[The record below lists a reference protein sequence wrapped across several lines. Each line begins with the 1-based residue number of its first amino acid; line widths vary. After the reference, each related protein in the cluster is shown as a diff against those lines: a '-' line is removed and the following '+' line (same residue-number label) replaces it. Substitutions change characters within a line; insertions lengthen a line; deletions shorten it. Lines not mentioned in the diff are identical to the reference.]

1 MNDAK
6 APLTPPLSP
15 RAGRG
20 RTLRLGSRQRLFL
33 HTSFA
38 GMTKSAAKRTRF
50 FSRWRALGAPDNSA
64 VNLRPSAL
72 GDLAALSIDGH
83 DHRLVERLD
92 QQRRQVFRARSARV
106 AGLALLESAVHR
118 RLAAADL
125 VIALVV
131 GHGAPHPF
139 HPARRGRHR
148 RLLPQRSSALSSRT
162 MRNYQFINYC
172 TGNDRAMPN
181 GDPRVF
187 GFPCRFPARL
197 SILVER
203 RAQVDD
209 PTRFFGAGGVP
220 KNFYPEFSRAA
231 GKLERRRYPAESGG
245 GRAI

>member
-1 MNDAK
+1 MGLPILFTRRDAGD
-6 APLTPPLSP
+6 T
-15 RAGRG
+15 
-20 RTLRLGSRQRLFL
+20 
-33 HTSFA
+33 
-38 GMTKSAAKRTRF
+38 AAYCR
-50 FSRWRALGAPDNSA
+50 SEVP
-64 VNLRPSAL
+64 
-72 GDLAALSIDGH
+72 H
-83 DHRLVERLD
+83 YLV
-92 QQRRQVFRARSARV
+92 
-106 AGLALLESAVHR
+106 G
-118 RLAAADL
+118 
-125 VIALVV
+125 
-131 GHGAPHPF
+131 
-139 HPARRGRHR
+139 
-148 RLLPQRSSALSSRT
+148 
-162 MRNYQFINYC
+162 NYQFMNYY